1 MNTEY
6 DNAAAPE
13 DGPGWIEL
21 LRVLVHNRWL
31 LLLGPLVA
39 GAIAVGITYAIPPTF
54 TARTTFLPP
63 QQSQNAAASAL
74 ASLGALSGLVGGAGV
89 RTAADQY
96 VSLMQSVTVADR
108 LIDEFDLIKVYD
120 EKDRTD
126 TRHTLAERVR
136 IAIGKKDGLIT
147 VEVDD
152 RDPKRAAAMAN
163 RHVDELRRLSSQLA
177 LTEAQQRRVF
187 FETQLKQTRDR
198 LTQTQQA
205 LQASGFSAGALR
217 AEPKA
222 TAEAYA
228 KAKAELSVAEVRL
241 QVLRRGLADNTPE
254 VAQQVAVVASLR
266 AALSRIESTEGT
278 AAGADYV
285 GRYREFKYE
294 ETLFELLARQFELAR
309 LDESREGALIQVLDP
324 AQPPE
329 KKSKPRRGSI
339 GLTTA
344 LATLVALLVWLV
356 ARHAWRYA
364 LNAPQTAASAARLS
378 GIWRKA

>member
-1 MNTEY
+1 MNSDLNTAEAQ
-6 DNAAAPE
+6 D
-13 DGPGWIEL
+13 DGPGWLEL

-31 LLLGPLVA
+31 LLLGPILA
-39 GAIAVGITYAIPPTF
+39 GAVAVGITYAIPPTF

-63 QQSQNAAASAL
+63 QQSQSAAATAL

-108 LIDEFDLIKVYD
+108 LIDEFDLIKAYD

-126 TRHTLAERVR
+126 TRNALAEKVR
-136 IAIGKKDGLIT
+136 ISIGKKDGLIT

-187 FETQLKQTRDR
+187 FETQLEQARDR
-198 LTQTQQA
+198 LTQSQQA
-205 LQASGFSAGALR
+205 LQASGFNASALR
-217 AEPKA
+217 AEPRA

-228 KAKAELSVAEVRL
+228 KAKAELSVGEVRL
-241 QVLRRGLADNTPE
+241 QVLRRGLADGTPE
-254 VAQQVAVVASLR
+254 VAQQVAVVAAMR
-266 AALSRIESTEGT
+266 AALSRIESTEGA

-324 AQPPE
+324 ALPPE

-339 GLTTA
+339 GVTAA
-344 LATLVALLVWLV
+344 LAVLMALLLGLV
-356 ARHAWRYA
+356 TRHAWRYA
-364 LNAPQTAASAARLS
+364 KSTPMTAAGAARLA
-378 GIWRKA
+378 GVWHQP